1 VTDVFASP
9 RDSNVIFASFNHWQ
23 FGDFNPYIA
32 RSADRG
38 RTWTNITGDLPPLHD
53 VWAIAQDH
61 VNGNLLFAGTEFGLF
76 FSVDAGTHWV
86 ALRGNMPP
94 TQIRDMDI
102 QQRENDIVMGTFGN
116 GFWVLDD
123 YSPLREVTAATM
135 GEEARMFPLRHAY
148 QYQGWGVAQDGAAGL
163 ATIGGNYT
171 TPNPPSGAV
180 FTYHVRSGLAADA
193 NLAVRVFNSGGEQ
206 VRQLTVD
213 KTAGLHRVEWNL
225 REDPPPPSAD
235 TGARGA
241 GGRGAGAA
249 AAGGGGRGGRGNQ
262 GPPVDPG
269 AFKAQLGKLQGDTF
283 TPVGPPQF
291 FQVKALP
298 EQNYTLY
305 R

>member
-123 YSPLREVTAATM
+123 YSPLREVSAETM
-135 GEEARMFPLRHAY
+135 SQDAYLFPLRHVY
-148 QYQGWGVAQDGAAGL
+148 QFEDWGVANAGSAGL
-163 ATIGGNYT
+163 AGLAGNYT
-171 TPNPPSGAV
+171 TPNPPNGAV
-180 FTYHVRSGLAADA
+180 FTYQVRETLPENTELVLTIRDTS
-193 NLAVRVFNSGGEQ
+193 GEQ
-206 VRQLTVD
+206 VREMTID
-213 KTAGLHRVEWNL
+213 KTAGLRRVEWDL
-225 REDPPPPSAD
+225 RQDPPQPAAGEP
-235 TGARGA
+235 GR
-241 GGRGAGAA
+241 GGRG
-249 AAGGGGRGGRGNQ
+249 GGGFPGGRGGRGRG
-262 GPPVDPG
+262 GPPVDSG
-269 AFKAQLGKLQGDTF
+269 RFSAQLGTKVGDAVTA
-283 TPVGPPQF
+283 VGPVQT
-291 FQVKALP
+291 FQVKPLP
-298 EQNYTLY
+298 AQNYILY